1 MTLYTVLLFYSL
13 AVSCRAGSSFQ
24 GRHSGAGKAP
34 GREAQ
39 ALSETSRCLTP
50 SCPLVRTGALKLSG
64 FLFFLKILDQSFVSA
79 SCLPLLLGPQEV
91 GQLPFRL
98 SASSCIRVQGA
109 PCADLVLVSSP
120 FGAWTSNFRV
130 GWNKGVNIYN
140 FLYLL

>member
-120 FGAWTSNFRV
+120 LWGLDLQFPC
-130 GWNKGVNIYN
+130 GVEQGCK
-140 FLYLL
+140 YL